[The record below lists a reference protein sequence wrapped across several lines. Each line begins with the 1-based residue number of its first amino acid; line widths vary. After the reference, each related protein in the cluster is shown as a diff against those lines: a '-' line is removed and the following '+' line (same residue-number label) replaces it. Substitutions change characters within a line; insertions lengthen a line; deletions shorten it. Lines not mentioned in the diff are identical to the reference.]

1 MKKSILSASILALLF
16 FISAIPA
23 FSQSQLPDAHVLG
36 ALTDPSGAG
45 IGGVHVTAQLE
56 GAVNANAQLLSATS
70 TTDGA
75 YRLSLPPGRYVIHF
89 SRDPFAPRE
98 FNWDLSPGESR
109 TVDLRLALERFSSSV
124 VVTAEAE
131 PVLRSQTIAPAD
143 VITREE
149 IDQRQAVSI
158 PDLLQFSPGVTFA
171 RTGANGGTA
180 SLFLN
185 GGNSAFTKV
194 LVDGAPI
201 NPPGGAVDFSLL
213 TLDNVDKVEI
223 VRGAESALYGTDAV
237 SGVVQLFSH
246 RGTTRIPSVT
256 LFGEGGSYANGR
268 GGGQISGLLG
278 AFDYSG
284 AASYLQTD
292 GQGPNDGFLN
302 RAITGNFGYAFS
314 DTNHLRLTLR
324 NNTSDAGIPGQ
335 TAFEPP
341 SLHQQYDQK
350 LFSASAQWDFVSGD
364 HWHYQL
370 AGSESYTHQ
379 HSFNPEQSFYIGGS
393 NSFCPQINPDAVAT
407 TQFCDYTYD
416 DIYNYNRAG
425 FSAQATYILRDFAAT
440 AGYQYE
446 VENGSISYLAQ
457 THVRRNNQ
465 GGFLDFRYLPHPRIS
480 LNLGVRAEDNGDFG
494 TRVVPR
500 AGVSLALRYGRGFWG
515 GTRYRVFYGEGIK
528 EPRFDQLYSDQFG
541 DIGNLALKPE
551 ASKNWSTGIEQ
562 KLANDRVKVTA
573 EYFSNRFYNIVS
585 FAFCSA
591 LPSPSTGNTC
601 GISLLGAPPS
611 FGYFFNTDLARA
623 RGTNIALEARAT
635 KWLFVAGN
643 YTYDDSLILKSP
655 NAFDPS
661 LIPGNRLARRP
672 ANSGS
677 ITFTGTFRRFN
688 AALASYF
695 TGQRTDSDFLGL
707 GYTRNPGYVRVDLA
721 ANYNVTRSI
730 AFTARTTNLFDKQ
743 YQDALG
749 YPALGRDY
757 CFGLRYQFS
766 GHN

>member
-1 MKKSILSASILALLF
+1 MKKPSISASFLALLF
-16 FISAIPA
+16 FVPAIPA
-23 FSQSQLPDAHVLG
+23 FSQSQLPDAHVSG
-36 ALTDPSGAG
+36 SLTDPSGAG
-45 IGGVHVTAQLE
+45 VGGVQVTAQSE
-56 GAVNANAQLLSATS
+56 GKADAQLWSATS
-70 TTDGA
+70 TTDGT
-75 YRLSLPPGRYVIHF
+75 YHLLLPPGRYVIHF

-98 FNWDLSPGESR
+98 FTWALSPGESR
-109 TVDLRLALERFSSSV
+109 TLDLRLALERLSSSV

-131 PVLRSQTIAPAD
+131 PVLRPQSTAPTD
-143 VITREE
+143 VLTGEV
-149 IDQRQAVSI
+149 IDQRQSVSI
-158 PDLLQFSPGVTFA
+158 PDLLQFSAGVTFA

-180 SLFLN
+180 SLFLD
-185 GGNSAFTKV
+185 GGNSNFTKV

-201 NPPGGAVDFSLL
+201 NPPGGAVDFSIL

-223 VRGAESALYGTDAV
+223 VHGAESALYGTDAV

-256 LFGEGGSYANGR
+256 LFGEGGSYAHGR

-292 GQGPNDGFLN
+292 GQGPNDDFLN
-302 RAITGNFGYAFS
+302 RALTGNFGYAFS

-335 TAFEPP
+335 TLFEPP

-364 HWHYQL
+364 HWHYQF
-370 AGSESYTHQ
+370 AGTESYTHQ

-393 NSFCPQINPDAVAT
+393 DSLCPQTNPDAIAT

-416 DIYNYNRAG
+416 DTYTYNRAG
-425 FSAQATYILRDFAAT
+425 FTAQTTYVLRNLAAT

-446 VENGSISYLAQ
+446 AENGSISYLEQ
-457 THVRRNNQ
+457 PHVRRNTQ

-480 LNLGVRAEDNGDFG
+480 LDLGVRAEDNGNFG

-500 AGVSLALRYGRGFWG
+500 VGASLALRYGHGFWG
-515 GTRYRVFYGEGIK
+515 DTRYRIFYGEGIK
-528 EPRFDQLYSDQFG
+528 EPRFDQSYGTDPC
-541 DIGNLALKPE
+541 DPGNPSLKPE
-551 ASKNWSTGIEQ
+551 ASKNWVTGIDQ
-562 KLANDRVKVTA
+562 KLVNDRVKVSA
-573 EYFSNRFYNIVS
+573 DYFSNRFYDIVS
-585 FAFCSA
+585 FTYCYPGGPCPITPPAGC
-591 LPSPSTGNTC
+591 PSG
-601 GISLLGAPPS
+601 
-611 FGYFFNTDLARA
+611 FGTFFNTDLARA
-623 RGTNIALEARAT
+623 RGTNIAVEARAT
-635 KWLFVAGN
+635 KWLFVTGN
-643 YTYDDSLILKSP
+643 YTYDDSLIIKSP
-655 NAFDPS
+655 NAYDPS

-672 ANSGS
+672 PNSGS
-677 ITFTGTFRRFN
+677 ITFIGTFRRFS
-688 AALASYF
+688 ATFAGYF

-707 GYTRNPGYVRVDLA
+707 GYTRNPGYARFDIA
-721 ANYNVTRSI
+721 ANYNVSRSF
-730 AFTARTTNLFDKQ
+730 AFTARATNLFNKQ

-757 CFGLRYQFS
+757 RFGLRYQFA

>member
-1 MKKSILSASILALLF
+1 MKKLSLSTSILALLF
-16 FISAIPA
+16 FVSAIPS
-23 FSQSQLPDAHVLG
+23 FSQSQFRDAHISG
-36 ALTDPSGAG
+36 RLTDPSGAG
-45 IGGVHVTAQLE
+45 IGGAQVTAQLA
-56 GAVNANAQLLSATS
+56 GAASSQLWSATS

-75 YRLSLPPGRYVIHF
+75 YHLSLPPGRYVIHF
-89 SRDPFAPRE
+89 SRDPFALRE

-109 TVDLRLALERFSSSV
+109 TLDLRLELERLSSSV

-131 PVLRSQTIAPAD
+131 PVLRPQSTAPTD
-143 VITREE
+143 VITREV

-171 RTGANGGTA
+171 RTGANGGMA
-180 SLFLN
+180 SLFLD
-185 GGNSAFTKV
+185 GGNSNFTKV

-201 NPPGGAVDFSLL
+201 NPPGGAVDFSIL

-223 VRGAESALYGTDAV
+223 VSGAESALYGTDAV

-284 AASYLQTD
+284 AASYLETD
-292 GQGPNDGFLN
+292 GQGPNDDFLN
-302 RAITGNFGYAFS
+302 RALTGNFGYAFS

-335 TAFEPP
+335 ILYEPP

-370 AGSESYTHQ
+370 SGSESYTHQ
-379 HSFNPEQSFYIGGS
+379 HSFNPEQSFYIAGAD
-393 NSFCPQINPDAVAT
+393 SFCPQTNPDAIAT

-416 DIYNYNRAG
+416 DVFNYNRAG
-425 FSAQATYILRDFAAT
+425 FSAQTTYILRGFAAT

-480 LNLGVRAEDNGDFG
+480 LNLGVRAEDNGNFG

-500 AGVSLALRYGRGFWG
+500 AGASLALRYGKGFWG
-515 GTRYRVFYGEGIK
+515 DTRYRAFYGEGIK
-528 EPRFDQLYSDQFG
+528 EPRFDQSYGTDPC
-541 DIGNLALKPE
+541 DPGNPSLKPE
-551 ASKNWSTGIEQ
+551 ASKNWTTGIDQ
-562 KLANDRVKVTA
+562 KLANDRIKVSA
-573 EYFSNRFYNIVS
+573 DYFSNRFYDIVS
-585 FAFCSA
+585 FTYCY
-591 LPSPSTGNTC
+591 PGGPCPIT
-601 GISLLGAPPS
+601 PPS
-611 FGYFFNTDLARA
+611 GCPSGFGTFFNTDLARA
-623 RGTNIALEARAT
+623 RGTNIAVEARAT
-635 KWLFVAGN
+635 KWLFVTGN
-643 YTYDDSLILKSP
+643 YTYDDSLIIKSP
-655 NAFDPS
+655 NAYDPS

-672 ANSGS
+672 PNSGS

-688 AALASYF
+688 ATLAGYF

-707 GYTRNPGYVRVDLA
+707 GYTRNPGYARFDLA
-721 ANYNVTRSI
+721 ASYNVTHSL
-730 AFTARTTNLFDKQ
+730 AFTARATNLFNKQ

-757 CFGLRYQFS
+757 RFGLRYQFA